1 MARVASPCVISMC
14 FGCSVATMPPKPE
27 WCLSCLGNQ
36 TFEMST
42 MFLNYL
48 CCVWGGGECTRKA
61 VPNTSGIL
69 VNIAQTKDAIPGAAS
84 PSFSPPSP
92 QIHPHSDFSR
102 NQFLTVSIVLSGKH
116 AALNTTALYFLSS
129 VSKSCDV
136 LFHLGFFHSVLCL

>member
-61 VPNTSGIL
+61 VPNASGIL
-69 VNIAQTKDAIPGAAS
+69 VNSAQTKDAITGGLRKPPGAAS

-102 NQFLTVSIVLSGKH
+102 NQFLIVLHSLIGEACSPQH
-116 AALNTTALYFLSS
+116 HSS
-129 VSKSCDV
+129 I
-136 LFHLGFFHSVLCL
+136 LFVVCE